1 MAISTT
7 LPLLFILLPCF
18 IFHVAGNGAWREPL
32 RITNGVSGGR
42 LRPYHPSKQQGLNFT
57 DRRIAIV
64 YPVIQKFKST
74 ITSDPLGITK
84 TWVGSDVCSY
94 KGFYCDNPPDNTSAI
109 ALAAVD
115 FNGFNLSA
123 PTLDGF
129 LDQLPD
135 LGVFHANSNN
145 FTGILSSSNIAKLPY
160 LFELDISNNQFSG
173 QFPTAVVGMNG
184 LEFLDLR
191 FNFFNGSVPA
201 QIFAQ
206 NLYALFINNNNL
218 IIQLPNNIGMTKILY
233 LTFANNQFNGT
244 LPKTIFK
251 ALSSL
256 TEVLFLNDRLT
267 GCVPY
272 EIGYLKNAVVVD
284 FGNNQLTGP
293 LPLSLACLEKVAEL
307 NFAGNLLYGIVPE
320 VVCGLKNLA
329 NLSLSDNYFTFVGP
343 LCWFQIKRGVLD
355 VRNNCIPHLPYQRP
369 IHECVEFFLHPRFCP
384 KEWHDFIPCKPYHIV
399 PSIPELTRLP

>member
-1 MAISTT
+1 MSISTT

-18 IFHVAGNGAWREPL
+18 IFHASGHGACREPL

-42 LRPYHPSKQQGLNFT
+42 VGPHPYSKLWPLNFT
-57 DRRIAIV
+57 DRRLAIV
-64 YPVIQKFKST
+64 YPVIQKFKCT

-84 TWVGSDVCSY
+84 TWVGPNICNY
-94 KGFYCDNPPDNTSAI
+94 TGFYCDNPPDNNSAI
-109 ALAAVD
+109 ALASVD
-115 FNGFNLSA
+115 FNGFHLAA

-135 LGVFHANSNN
+135 LAVFHANSNN
-145 FTGILSSSNIAKLPY
+145 FTGILSPNIAKLPY
-160 LFELDISNNQFSG
+160 FFELDISNNQFSG
-173 QFPTAVVGMNG
+173 QFPTAVVGVNG

-191 FNFFNGSVPA
+191 FNSFKGSVPA

-206 NLYALFINNNNL
+206 NLYALFINNNDF
-218 IIQLPNNIGMTKILY
+218 IIQLSGTISMTKIRY

-244 LPKTIFK
+244 LPENIFK

-256 TEVLFLNDRLT
+256 TEVLFLNDGLK
-267 GCVPY
+267 GCLPY
-272 EIGYLKNAVVVD
+272 EVGFLKEAVVVD

-293 LPLSLACLEKVAEL
+293 LPLSLACLDKVEEL

-329 NLSLSDNYFTFVGP
+329 NLSLSNNYFTFVGP
-343 LCWFQIKRGVLD
+343 VCWFQIKKGVLD
-355 VRNNCIPHLPYQRP
+355 VRNNCIPHLPFQRP

-384 KEWHDFIPCKPYHIV
+384 KTWHDYIPCKPLHFV
-399 PSIPELTRLP
+399 PSITEMAGSP